1 MKRVI
6 LFFILLVMLSPLLA
20 QRNETTVLEVA
31 GELATP
37 IKVITNNGTYNVYSV
52 KVINGAINVREAY
65 DANGKQIVVPNG
77 DYKSTSTNGKSEYK
91 RIYRFKILYGN
102 NRSSYGTNKSTYNNE
117 RNYNRNSSSFGLFE
131 GTWINSSDR
140 VLNVLSINAISDN
153 IYNITS
159 YTYLEGEL
167 LHTNQNQAILN
178 TEGFLEENVSI
189 RRTYDNAIRYTNS
202 IYEVKGNTLI
212 QHSKYK
218 TDFYSDSNFLNYK
231 YTGEKGSKDWFY
243 QRE

>member
-102 NRSSYGTNKSTYNNE
+102 NRSSYGTNKST
-117 RNYNRNSSSFGLFE
+117 
-131 GTWINSSDR
+131 
-140 VLNVLSINAISDN
+140 
-153 IYNITS
+153 
-159 YTYLEGEL
+159 
-167 LHTNQNQAILN
+167 H
-178 TEGFLEENVSI
+178 
-189 RRTYDNAIRYTNS
+189 
-202 IYEVKGNTLI
+202 
-212 QHSKYK
+212 
-218 TDFYSDSNFLNYK
+218 
-231 YTGEKGSKDWFY
+231 
-243 QRE
+243 